1 MRYRCYYTEEEEEIK
16 FIRELLKSLNCRISD
31 LYLETE
37 QMVFLAIDL
46 KDQTS
51 LFCFDVSDDSASGY
65 LPEIA
70 QATPITFQDIKIIA
84 FDLATGGTYK

>member
-1 MRYRCYYTEEEEEIK
+1 
-16 FIRELLKSLNCRISD
+16 
-31 LYLETE
+31 
-37 QMVFLAIDL
+37 MVFLAIDL

-84 FDLATGGTYK
+84 IDLATGGTYK